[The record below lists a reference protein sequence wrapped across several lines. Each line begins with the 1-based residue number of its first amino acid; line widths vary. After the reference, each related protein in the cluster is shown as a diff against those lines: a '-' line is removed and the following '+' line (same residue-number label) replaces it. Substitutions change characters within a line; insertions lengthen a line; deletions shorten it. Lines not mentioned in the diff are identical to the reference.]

1 MRSVR
6 ERDALD
12 GRGRDIGGDMRGVP
26 RVLELGGGEW
36 EQGGM
41 HLQCGVQRGSRRAV
55 WGVSEGNVQADQRI
69 DGVCVVW
76 EGNVLGGC
84 RGEFFGDVRGM
95 SAAHGL
101 E

>member
-6 ERDALD
+6 ERDVLD

-26 RVLELGGGEW
+26 SVLELGGGEW